1 METTNT
7 TTLPV
12 VNTGYERKK
21 WWQYVQIALDSL
33 SWSLAL
39 PLGFFLRYGGQL
51 EQINPTGI
59 TVVVLTAI
67 IVQIGLGALF
77 GLYRG
82 RYSYGSFAEG
92 KILYPVTLAVTV
104 FMLLALLLF
113 AWHISVPRSVILI
126 AFPFALLL
134 MMVMRYLKR
143 IVEDYT
149 NRPSYE
155 HTEPVIVYG
164 GGFVGRSFV
173 SNLMSDSKS
182 TYRPVAIVDD
192 DPSLRNARIQSVA
205 VMGTGKDLET
215 LVKRY
220 HATKVFVAMTDIK
233 DSKLSN
239 ISQRMH
245 ELGVDVHRVKNMIS
259 NIAGLNDESVK
270 DVNRHI
276 LEGIRGK
283 IDYQI
288 RTEDIKA
295 YITGKRVLVTGA
307 GGSIGSEL
315 CRQIHEFEP
324 AELMMLDRDETLL
337 METRYTIWGDS
348 NLNDPSV
355 VLADIRDR
363 GALEKVFTE
372 RQPEV
377 VFHAAALKHV
387 TALEAYPEEAWKT
400 NTLGT
405 KNVLEAASKVNVEA
419 FVNISTDKAADPTT
433 ALGQSKL
440 SAEMLTAWY
449 GEQTGKRYV
458 SVRFGNVFGS
468 RGSIKPLF
476 TRQIM
481 DGGPITVT
489 DPDAT
494 RYFMLIP
501 DACLLVMTAGAIG
514 APGEVMVLDMGKPVK
529 IYSVA
534 ENLIRTYERYDVNI
548 AVTGL
553 RPGEKR
559 DEVLFGS
566 SEDFRVS
573 DKNSFI
579 SHTRAIPLDPEHLD
593 YSKWYKHYLDDRTYG
608 RDSSGQLHAQKMAHR
623 TEISQEQS

>member
-1 METTNT
+1 MAENVNT
-7 TTLPV
+7 TTVPV
-12 VNTGYERKK
+12 VNTGYERKS
-21 WWQYVQIALDSL
+21 WWKYVQVLLDSVA
-33 SWSLAL
+33 WIVAL
-39 PLGFFLRYGGQL
+39 PIGFILRYGGDL
-51 EQINPTGI
+51 GEISPSGI
-59 TVVVLTAI
+59 AIVIATAI
-67 IVQIGLGALF
+67 ALQIGIGAAC

-92 KILYPVTLAVTV
+92 KILYPVTVVVTV
-104 FMLLALLLF
+104 LMLAILLMF
-113 AWHISVPRSVILI
+113 AWHLDVPRSVMLI

-134 MMVMRYLKR
+134 MMVLRYIKR
-143 IVEDYT
+143 IIEDFT

-155 HTEPVIVYG
+155 HSEPVIVYG
-164 GGFVGRSFV
+164 AGFVGRALV
-173 SNLMSDSKS
+173 SNLMSDTNG

-192 DPSLRNARIQSVA
+192 DPSLRNARIQSVS
-205 VMGTGKDLET
+205 VLGTGADLPT

-220 HATKVFVAMTDIK
+220 HVTKVFVAMTDIRDAK
-233 DSKLSN
+233 FSRIRHSM
-239 ISQRMH
+239 R
-245 ELGVDVHRVKNMIS
+245 ELGVDVYRVKNILS
-259 NIAGLNDESVK
+259 NISGLNEDNVK
-270 DVNRHI
+270 DINRHVI
-276 LEGIRGK
+276 EGIRGK

-288 RTEDIKA
+288 KDEDIRS

-315 CRQIHEFEP
+315 CRQIVDYKP

-337 METRYTIWGDS
+337 MDTRYTIWGDS

-355 VLADIRDR
+355 ILADIRDQD
-363 GALEKVFTE
+363 ALRKVFAE

-405 KNVLEAASKVNVEA
+405 RNVLQAASEVDVEVFVNV
-419 FVNISTDKAADPTT
+419 STDKAADPTT

-440 SAEMLTAWY
+440 TAEMLTSWF
-449 GEQTGKRYV
+449 GDQTGKRYV

-489 DPDAT
+489 DMEAT

-514 APGEVMVLDMGKPVK
+514 APGEVMVLDMGEPVK
-529 IYSVA
+529 IYNVA
-534 ENLIRTYERYDVNI
+534 ENLIRTYERYDVEI
-548 AVTGL
+548 KVTGL
-553 RPGEKR
+553 RSGEKL
-559 DEVLFGS
+559 DEVLFGQ
-566 SEDFRVS
+566 SEEFEVS
-573 DKNSFI
+573 DRNPFI
-579 SHTRAIPLDPEHLD
+579 SHTHAQPVNPESLN
-593 YSKWYKHYLDDRTYG
+593 YETWYDNYVDHRTYTV
-608 RDSSGQLHAQKMAHR
+608 KK
-623 TEISQEQS
+623 